1 MGFNTDSSSANDT
14 RMDSTGATG
23 DKEKELV
30 IVEWRDIIATSGWEQ
45 EITCPTIFTLGWLV
59 SQDDNTITIANTV
72 DFDDFTGD
80 SHPPVYYGLHAFP
93 AGAVV
98 EIHHIQKD
106 SYPISF
112 ERGRAKKDQ
121 REPFHT

>member
-23 DKEKELV
+23 EKEKELV

-45 EITCPTIFTLGWLV
+45 EITCPTIFTLGWLI

-80 SHPPVYYGLHAFP
+80 SRPPVYYGLHAFP
-93 AGAVV
+93 SGAVV
-98 EIHHIQKD
+98 EIHRIQKG

-112 ERGRAKKDQ
+112 ERRRAKEDQ

>member
-1 MGFNTDSSSANDT
+1 MK
-14 RMDSTGATG
+14 
-23 DKEKELV
+23 DKPLV

-80 SHPPVYYGLHAFP
+80 SRPPVYYGLHAFP
-93 AGAVV
+93 SGAVV

>member
-1 MGFNTDSSSANDT
+1 
-14 RMDSTGATG
+14 MDSTGATG
-23 DKEKELV
+23 EKEKELV

-80 SHPPVYYGLHAFP
+80 SRPPVYYTPFLLKEVGP
-93 AGAVV
+93 R
-98 EIHHIQKD
+98 KT
-106 SYPISF
+106 
-112 ERGRAKKDQ
+112 RGSLFIPEFMTVHGKAILQ
-121 REPFHT
+121 MLLIFA

>member
-23 DKEKELV
+23 EKEKELV

-45 EITCPTIFTLGWLV
+45 EITCPTIFTLGWLI

-80 SHPPVYYGLHAFP
+80 SRPPVYYGLHAFP
-93 AGAVV
+93 SGAVV
-98 EIHHIQKD
+98 EIHRIQKG

-112 ERGRAKKDQ
+112 ERRQAKEDQ